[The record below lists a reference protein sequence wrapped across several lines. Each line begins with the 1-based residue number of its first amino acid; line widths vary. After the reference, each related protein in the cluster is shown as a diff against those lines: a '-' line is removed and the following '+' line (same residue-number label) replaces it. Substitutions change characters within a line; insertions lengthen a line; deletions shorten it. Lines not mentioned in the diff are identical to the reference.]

1 VTTPEIEDALRASRA
16 SGDVVRVFREDL
28 ERDGRFGIVVG
39 LGAELVAFQR
49 VTEDA
54 ALDGYE
60 ILRLAD
66 LTDCDD
72 GGGYGEYYRLA
83 LRLRGTR
90 PTPPPIF
97 ALDRMADA
105 LAAAAAAYPVVGFEQ
120 EALYPGEL
128 AFGRVRETT
137 WAGVRVQELSP
148 RGRWWREWTLLAMDS
163 ITALEFGTAYAA
175 TLALVAAHRGETEHA
190 DDEEE
195 R

>member
-1 VTTPEIEDALRASRA
+1 MTTPEIEAALRASLA
-16 SGDVVRVFREDL
+16 SGDVVRVFREGL

-39 LGAELVAFQR
+39 LGAELLAFQR

-72 GGGYGEYYRLA
+72 GGGYGQYYGLA

-90 PTPPPIF
+90 PTPPPVS

-105 LAAAAAAYPVVGFEQ
+105 LAAAAAAYPVVGFAQ
-120 EALYPGEL
+120 QVLHPREL
-128 AFGRVRETT
+128 TFGRVRETT
-137 WAGVRVQELSP
+137 WAGVRVQEVSP
-148 RGRWWREWTLLAMDS
+148 RGRWRLGTTFLALDT

-175 TLALVAAHRGETEHA
+175 TLALVGAHREDAENDG
-190 DDEEE
+190 DEEA
-195 R
+195 